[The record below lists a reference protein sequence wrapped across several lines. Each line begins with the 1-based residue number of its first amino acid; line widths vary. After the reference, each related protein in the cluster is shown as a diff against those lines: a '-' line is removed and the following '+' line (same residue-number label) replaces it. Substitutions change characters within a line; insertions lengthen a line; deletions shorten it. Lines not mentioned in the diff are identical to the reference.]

1 MNSHEFPENIFDLKK
16 DKKKKLKKRSS
27 EESEQFGVI
36 SYLKLKYPNVIFR
49 CSPEGIRMSIGM
61 AVKLKKNGILVRGL
75 PDIEIF
81 EPHGKYAGLFIELK
95 KTGRKLKK
103 KDGSWIDEHTQE
115 QFEILEKLKT
125 KGYYATFAIGLQD
138 AIKIIDNYF
147 GEQNF

>member
-1 MNSHEFPENIFDLKK
+1 
-16 DKKKKLKKRSS
+16 
-27 EESEQFGVI
+27 
-36 SYLKLKYPNVIFR
+36 
-49 CSPEGIRMSIGM
+49 MSIGM

-95 KTGRKLKK
+95 KTDRKLKK

-125 KGYYATFAIGLQD
+125 KGYYATFAIGLQE